1 MQACFALWNLACQNS
16 DNQRAISR
24 AGAIKPLV
32 GLLSKGSAS
41 VQEEAAGALMNL
53 AALAENKRAIAGANA
68 VDALV
73 PMLKVG
79 GGVSEQARDHAEIIA
94 EIIAEI
100 MRHDCRDHES

>member
-1 MQACFALWNLACQNS
+1 MTELGAPVCGEQACFALWNLACQNS
-16 DNQRAISR
+16 DNQLEIAK

-32 GLLSKGSAS
+32 ALLTKGSVS

-79 GGVSEQARDHAEIIA
+79 GGVSEQARDLV
-94 EIIAEI
+94 
-100 MRHDCRDHES
+100 RDNRRDRA